1 VLQNKEL
8 ASISPCEGGA
18 SPSGQ
23 LAAITIDSGSS
34 MSGSEHG
41 GNNNPEPR
49 VLSSPSRGIG
59 ARSASPAKRSAADM
73 EDADHDDFMRA
84 EPTVVPGSL
93 AVAEEDRLTDFDQAE
108 ATMRD
113 ATPAQN
119 CMDTQDTIPDSQ
131 ETSAQG
137 TMSTNTSATSLQSVE
152 QLPPY
157 REEEE
162 EDEEE
167 EDANWR
173 KGLSSKSANKAPP
186 IDVQVQQVLQLKES
200 EPLDEG
206 TRGYIVSGKWFRKVL
221 SRTSDGMKNS
231 TFTKEEREGPIGPVS
246 NLDVVVEGGF
256 NSELKDTS
264 NNLFVPM
271 KRGLVLGEDFEVLPE
286 KAWGKVVEWYPPPSA
301 ERPVTRYAHN
311 TADPPAQNIQYEM
324 DPPLFRIRKVPQP
337 KQENERPRS
346 SHHALDGLKARV
358 GLRERDQNTP
368 DDAPLLVS
376 SRSERA
382 QDFLARAKEA
392 AGISRMTKVKVFKM
406 VSLHG
411 TTAAAWNTQAHGVPS
426 PPASRSTSPSKPDS
440 IKLVM
445 PLAEFNQ
452 KTQGMELEALDLK
465 DETGNDKYNGNSTMH
480 MHALF
485 EDAMLVLEEVIGG
498 PGGGEFQSDVRKNSK
513 FFLKNLQPGS
523 KASSTPASG
532 RTSPIPG
539 GVMTRGRARKDG
551 RTRGTVGL
559 TNLGN
564 TCYMNSGLQ
573 CLRSIE
579 ELAIYFLSGKYKEE
593 INSGN
598 PLGHNG
604 VMAKQFAN
612 LLSQIY
618 GDSTG
623 SSVTPQAF
631 KKAVGNSQPMFS
643 GYGQQDS
650 QEFISFLVDALHED
664 LNRII
669 KKPYNENPDSDDKM
683 IHDPQAIIKLGEV
696 YRANHRARNDS
707 IAMDLFS
714 GFYKNTM
721 ECPVCDKVSITFD
734 PYSLL
739 TVQLPIENTFSHPI
753 TFVPFVGRPILHA
766 IEIDKNA
773 TVKMLKEYIASKHPG
788 VSADK
793 LWMIEVYNHKIYK
806 AFDNHQSMAEAN
818 IGSSD
823 FIFVYELQHPPTNLP
838 EPSKRSLYSFS
849 SVKEQIPGMESPKA
863 DCFAV
868 PVFSRQK
875 NRYGAAWE
883 TIMHPLYI
891 TVTRDEAQDL
901 QMIQKK
907 VILAAAQQSSR
918 PILTEFAEDRVA
930 QRGRPTAIGDVDN
943 SEDTTA
949 EDIARISD
957 GSVPSEDGYVDIS
970 VQSTENGDMAAQKD
984 ESSDQ
989 ARLPGN
995 QIPEHYFDPEYK
1007 LSEPLSQHLFT
1018 INFSKSASDGGLHCA
1033 SMASFEERSVH
1044 PMLERVKQSERRGSI
1059 QSSGSSG
1066 SSVSTSSGEANG
1078 QDEESDADDDEKT
1091 DMDSP
1096 DLVIGAE
1103 DPLHLQTP
1111 TTPTAGS
1118 DEDLPDDP
1126 LQLSRGGRRKR
1137 HGKNRRGKGRKRN
1150 VTYGKKDRIR
1160 RSGPQQAQESG
1171 ATMHFTKAQGS
1182 LLSKQKEDD
1191 DGYFIKLGEAIVLD
1205 WNSEALDA
1213 LFGGDSNDNEEMRGF
1228 WMSTDN
1234 GRNLTVFHDAALEE
1248 LKKKRADRKKNGI
1261 SLDDCFVETGK
1272 REILSEDNAWF
1283 CNRCKDLRQAA
1294 KTLEIWTLPDILIV
1308 HIKRF
1313 GGNRNFRDKIDVFV
1327 DYPIEGLDMT
1337 KKIGLKEDG
1346 KEYIYDL
1353 FAVDNHYGGLGG
1365 GHYTALAK
1373 NFYDGQWYDYNGR
1386 SRKRLH
1392 YNMYCSIY

>member
-1 VLQNKEL
+1 
-8 ASISPCEGGA
+8 
-18 SPSGQ
+18 
-23 LAAITIDSGSS
+23 

-41 GNNNPEPR
+41 GSYNPEPR
-49 VLSSPSRGIG
+49 VLSSPSRGFG

-73 EDADHDDFMRA
+73 EDAEHDIFMRA
-84 EPTVVPGSL
+84 EPAAIPGSFS
-93 AVAEEDRLTDFDQAE
+93 ATGEDEPTDFDQAE

-113 ATPAQN
+113 ATPARN
-119 CMDTQDTIPDSQ
+119 CVDTRDTIPDSQ

-137 TMSTNTSATSLQSVE
+137 TISTNTSATSLHANNAPSI
-152 QLPPY
+152 
-157 REEEE
+157 
-162 EDEEE
+162 DE
-167 EDANWR
+167 
-173 KGLSSKSANKAPP
+173 
-186 IDVQVQQVLQLKES
+186 QVQQVLQLKES

-231 TFTKEEREGPIGPVS
+231 AFTKEEREGPIGPVS
-246 NLDVVVEGGF
+246 NLDIVIEGGF
-256 NSELKDTS
+256 KSELKDTS
-264 NNLFVPM
+264 NNLFIPL

-286 KAWGKVVEWYPPPSA
+286 RAWKKVVEWYPPPST
-301 ERPVTRYAHN
+301 ERAITRYAHN

-346 SHHALDGLKARV
+346 SHHALDSLKAKV

-392 AGISRMTKVKVFKM
+392 AGISRSTKVKVFKM
-406 VSLHG
+406 VGTQG
-411 TTAAAWNTQAHGVPS
+411 TTAVAWDTQLHGAPS
-426 PPASRSTSPSKPDS
+426 SQASRSTSPSEPDS
-440 IKLVM
+440 VKLVM
-445 PLAEFNQ
+445 SLAEFNQ

-465 DETGNDKYNGNSTMH
+465 DETGNDKYNGKSTMH

-498 PGGGEFQSDVRKNSK
+498 PGGGEFQSDVKKNSK

-523 KASSTPASG
+523 KASSTSASG

-539 GVMTRGRARKDG
+539 SMMTRGRARKDG

-623 SSVTPQAF
+623 NSVTPQAF

-664 LNRII
+664 LNRIV
-669 KKPYNENPDSDDKM
+669 KKPYNENPDSDDKT

-753 TFVPFVGRPILHA
+753 TFIPFVGRPILHA

-773 TVKMLKEYIASKHPG
+773 TVKMLKEYIAGKHPG
-788 VSADK
+788 VSANR

-806 AFDNHQSMAEAN
+806 AFDNRQTMAEAN
-818 IGSSD
+818 IGPSD
-823 FIFVYELQHPPTNLP
+823 FIFMFELQNPPTNLP

-849 SVKEQIPGMESPKA
+849 SVKEEIPSMESPKA

-875 NRYGAAWE
+875 NRYGSAWE

-891 TVTRDEAQDL
+891 TVTRDEAQDF
-901 QMIQKK
+901 QIIRKK
-907 VILAAAQQSSR
+907 IVLAVAQQSSR
-918 PILTEFAEDRVA
+918 PILTEFSQNKVA
-930 QRGRPTAIGDVDN
+930 QLGWPATNDDVDK
-943 SEDTTA
+943 SEDATVA
-949 EDIARISD
+949 EVAKIRD
-957 GSVPSEDGYVDIS
+957 GSVPSDDGYVNIS
-970 VQSTENGDMAAQKD
+970 VQSTENSDMADSKD
-984 ESSDQ
+984 KIGDQ
-989 ARLPGN
+989 TQPPEKLL
-995 QIPEHYFDPEYK
+995 PEHYFDPEYT
-1007 LSEPLSQHLFT
+1007 LSEPLTQNLFT
-1018 INFSKSASDGGLHCA
+1018 INYAKSANDGGLHCA
-1033 SMASFEERSVH
+1033 SMVSFDDRSVR
-1044 PMLERVKQSERRGSI
+1044 PMFERVSPPDRRGSF
-1059 QSSGSSG
+1059 QSSKSEDSSI
-1066 SSVSTSSGEANG
+1066 STSSGGADG
-1078 QDEESDADDDEKT
+1078 QAEEESDADADENP
-1091 DMDSP
+1091 DM
-1096 DLVIGAE
+1096 G
-1103 DPLHLQTP
+1103 Q
-1111 TTPTAGS
+1111 S
-1118 DEDLPDDP
+1118 D
-1126 LQLSRGGRRKR
+1126 
-1137 HGKNRRGKGRKRN
+1137 H
-1150 VTYGKKDRIR
+1150 VV
-1160 RSGPQQAQESG
+1160 
-1171 ATMHFTKAQGS
+1171 
-1182 LLSKQKEDD
+1182 
-1191 DGYFIKLGEAIVLD
+1191 AIILD
-1205 WNSEALDA
+1205 WNPEALDA
-1213 LFGGDSNDNEEMRGF
+1213 LFGGDSNDNEEMRGS
-1228 WMSTDN
+1228 WLSTDN
-1234 GRNLTVFHDAALEE
+1234 GRNLTVFNDIALEE

-1272 REILSEDNAWF
+1272 REILSEDNAWY

-1337 KKIGLKEDG
+1337 NKIGLKEDG

-1373 NFYDGQWYDYNGR
+1373 NFYDGQWYDYNDSICSRASERNLHSAAAYLLFYRRRASTPLGPQYLQDLVLQARNPTPAEAAEYEDDGESGEGR
-1386 SRKRLH
+1386 LGGPTPSLRGSPSALGAGAGTSERP
-1392 YNMYCSIY
+1392 

>member
-1 VLQNKEL
+1 MLQSKEL
-8 ASISPCEGGA
+8 ALFYSCEGGA

-23 LAAITIDSGSS
+23 LAAITIDGGNR

-41 GNNNPEPR
+41 GSYNPEPR
-49 VLSSPSRGIG
+49 VLSSPSRGFG

-73 EDADHDDFMRA
+73 EDAEHDIFMRA
-84 EPTVVPGSL
+84 EPAAIPGSFS
-93 AVAEEDRLTDFDQAE
+93 ATGEDEPTDFDQAE

-113 ATPAQN
+113 ATPARN
-119 CMDTQDTIPDSQ
+119 CVDTRDTIPDSQ

-137 TMSTNTSATSLQSVE
+137 TISTNTSATSLQSGE
-152 QLPPY
+152 QLPLY
-157 REEEE
+157 TEEGEE
-162 EDEEE
+162 
-167 EDANWR
+167 AKWR
-173 KGLSSKSANKAPP
+173 KVSSGESANNAPS
-186 IDVQVQQVLQLKES
+186 IDEQVQQVLQLKES

-231 TFTKEEREGPIGPVS
+231 AFTKEEREGPIGPVS
-246 NLDVVVEGGF
+246 NLDIVIEGGF
-256 NSELKDTS
+256 KSELKDTS
-264 NNLFVPM
+264 NNLFIPL

-286 KAWGKVVEWYPPPSA
+286 RAWKKVVEWYPPPST
-301 ERPVTRYAHN
+301 ERAITRYAHN

-346 SHHALDGLKARV
+346 SHHALDSLKAKV

-392 AGISRMTKVKVFKM
+392 AGISRSTKVKVFKM
-406 VSLHG
+406 VGTQG
-411 TTAAAWNTQAHGVPS
+411 TTAVAWDTQLHGAPS
-426 PPASRSTSPSKPDS
+426 SQASRSTSPSEPDS
-440 IKLVM
+440 VKLVM
-445 PLAEFNQ
+445 SLAEFNQ

-465 DETGNDKYNGNSTMH
+465 DETGNDKYNGKSTMH

-498 PGGGEFQSDVRKNSK
+498 PGGGEFQSDVKKNSK

-523 KASSTPASG
+523 KASSTSASG

-539 GVMTRGRARKDG
+539 SMMTRGRARKDG

-623 SSVTPQAF
+623 NSVTPQAF

-664 LNRII
+664 LNRIV
-669 KKPYNENPDSDDKM
+669 KKPYNENPDSDDKT

-753 TFVPFVGRPILHA
+753 TFIPFVGRPILHA

-773 TVKMLKEYIASKHPG
+773 TVKMLKEYIAGKHPG
-788 VSADK
+788 VSANR

-806 AFDNHQSMAEAN
+806 AFDNRQTMAEAN
-818 IGSSD
+818 IGPSD
-823 FIFVYELQHPPTNLP
+823 FIFMFELQNPPTNLP

-849 SVKEQIPGMESPKA
+849 SVKEEIPSMESPKA

-875 NRYGAAWE
+875 NRYGSAWE

-891 TVTRDEAQDL
+891 TVTRDEAQDF
-901 QMIQKK
+901 QIIRKK
-907 VILAAAQQSSR
+907 IVLAVAQQSSR
-918 PILTEFAEDRVA
+918 PILTEFSQNKVA
-930 QRGRPTAIGDVDN
+930 QLGWPATNDDVDK
-943 SEDTTA
+943 SEDATVA
-949 EDIARISD
+949 EVAKIRD
-957 GSVPSEDGYVDIS
+957 GSVPSDDGYVNIS
-970 VQSTENGDMAAQKD
+970 VQSTENSDMADSKD
-984 ESSDQ
+984 KIGDQ
-989 ARLPGN
+989 TQPPEKLL
-995 QIPEHYFDPEYK
+995 PEHYFDPEYT
-1007 LSEPLSQHLFT
+1007 LSEPLTQNLFT
-1018 INFSKSASDGGLHCA
+1018 INYAKSANDGGLHCA
-1033 SMASFEERSVH
+1033 SMVSFDDRSVR
-1044 PMLERVKQSERRGSI
+1044 PMFERVSPPDRRGSF
-1059 QSSGSSG
+1059 QSSKSEDSSI
-1066 SSVSTSSGEANG
+1066 STSSGGADG
-1078 QDEESDADDDEKT
+1078 QAEEESDADADENP
-1091 DMDSP
+1091 DMGQSDH
-1096 DLVIGAE
+1096 VVGVE

-1111 TTPTAGS
+1111 TTPAADS

-1126 LQLSRGGRRKR
+1126 LRLSRGGRRKM
-1137 HGKNRRGKGRKRN
+1137 HGKNKRGKGKKRQ
-1150 VTYGKKDRIR
+1150 VTYGKKDRNR
-1160 RSGPQQAQESG
+1160 QGGHLQALESVS
-1171 ATMHFTKAQGS
+1171 TMHLTKAQGP
-1182 LLSKQKEDD
+1182 LLGKQQEN
-1191 DGYFIKLGEAIVLD
+1191 DGYFIKLGEAIILD
-1205 WNSEALDA
+1205 WNPEALDA
-1213 LFGGDSNDNEEMRGF
+1213 LFGGDSNDNEEMRGS
-1228 WMSTDN
+1228 WLSTDN
-1234 GRNLTVFHDAALEE
+1234 GRNLTVFNDIALEE

-1272 REILSEDNAWF
+1272 REILSEDNAWY

-1337 KKIGLKEDG
+1337 NKIGLKEDG

-1373 NFYDGQWYDYNGR
+1373 NFYDGQWYDYNGMNEKNLQGHME
-1386 SRKRLH
+1386 SD
-1392 YNMYCSIY
+1392 ID